1 MVVEEKRKGRE
12 GNKILPLSVLCFY
25 RALVRSRLHQ
35 MPLPRLTFASGWRE
49 IGCCTI
55 LIFRKGLGLRL
66 TVGGLYFIACSE
78 KGNGGKWR

>member
-35 MPLPRLTFASGWRE
+35 MPLPRLSFAP
-49 IGCCTI
+49 
-55 LIFRKGLGLRL
+55 
-66 TVGGLYFIACSE
+66 VGGKLGVARS
-78 KGNGGKWR
+78 